1 MSEAVSASPAIYLL
15 FTPNA
20 FAILSMS
27 IAGNYSFNCVFVKKG
42 LSEVKV
48 DIAFINAITFIYLM
62 LNSTRNSDV

>member
-27 IAGNYSFNCVFVKKG
+27 IAGNSSFNYVFVKK
-42 LSEVKV
+42 KV
-48 DIAFINAITFIYLM
+48 YRGGDK
-62 LNSTRNSDV
+62 S